1 MRTCTLQ
8 CTQKSFFQVT
18 INSTYTSLVVRKVH
32 TLHHSRRTSYAF
44 GNADGSRTSHSAYNS
59 KASLLAPDATRS
71 YSSVTITRETHIRSK
86 GLRYKHPERATHA
99 QKNGARGTQKTEV
112 TETTTLYSTQL
123 DVTLWRVMTIAL
135 RPHEGAEIDLP
146 ATPPGSRQSVCC
158 LTSHQIILRHH
169 QNFMSK
175 FQRQTSARKWKRGK
189 QRFHRVNKKN
199 YKIVF
204 SADITLPTDFYIGRY
219 RI

>member
-1 MRTCTLQ
+1 
-8 CTQKSFFQVT
+8 
-18 INSTYTSLVVRKVH
+18 VRKVH

-44 GNADGSRTSHSAYNS
+44 GNADDSRTSHSAYNS

-99 QKNGARGTQKTEV
+99 QKNGARGTQKTEL

-123 DVTLWRVMTIAL
+123 DVTFWRVLTIAL

-146 ATPPGSRQSVCC
+146 AAPPGSIVHRQFVCC

-169 QNFMSK
+169 QKFMSV
-175 FQRQTSARKWKRGK
+175 SAPDVG
-189 QRFHRVNKKN
+189 
-199 YKIVF
+199 
-204 SADITLPTDFYIGRY
+204 A
-219 RI
+219 